1 MLEEI
6 KSLAILTLGTARDLA
21 PIVGVVAVFQ
31 FLVLRQPM
39 VDVGDKLVGLLF
51 VMAGLAIFV
60 RGLELALFP
69 LGETLADSFANK
81 GSLVWLL
88 LFAFALGFGTTV
100 AEPALI
106 AVSREAARVMAD
118 IGAVDADAAA
128 QASYANALR
137 YTVAAAVGSS
147 LVIGVIRI
155 LLGWPIHFLIIGGD
169 LLVGVLTAFAPAE
182 IIGIAYDSGGVTT
195 STVTVPLTTALG
207 VGLASVIRGRNP
219 MIDGFGLVAFASLL
233 PIVFVLG
240 FGIVGGM
247 K

>member
-6 KSLAILTLGTARDLA
+6 RSLAILTLGTARDLA

-155 LLGWPIHFLIIGGD
+155 LLGWPIHFLIIGGY
-169 LLVGVLTAFAPAE
+169 LLVVVLTAFAPAE

>member
-60 RGLELALFP
+60 LGLELALFP

-155 LLGWPIHFLIIGGD
+155 LLGWPIHFLIIGGY
-169 LLVGVLTAFAPAE
+169 LLVVVLTAFAPAE

>member
-155 LLGWPIHFLIIGGD
+155 LLGWPIHFLIIGGY
-169 LLVGVLTAFAPAE
+169 LLVVVLTAFAPAE

>member
-1 MLEEI
+1 
-6 KSLAILTLGTARDLA
+6 
-21 PIVGVVAVFQ
+21 
-31 FLVLRQPM
+31 M

-155 LLGWPIHFLIIGGD
+155 LLGWPIHFLIIGGY
-169 LLVGVLTAFAPAE
+169 LLVVVLTAFAPAE